1 MPLDPFLARE
11 PEREPARSGTP
22 RPERPA
28 AGARPRPSLLSS
40 GGGGGGRSELRSLEY
55 GRGNGNEGEAE
66 AHPRLFD
73 AADER
78 QEAHEQPAQLLRD
91 LQPPRAA
98 AGRRN

>member
-1 MPLDPFLARE
+1 MAV
-11 PEREPARSGTP
+11 
-22 RPERPA
+22 
-28 AGARPRPSLLSS
+28 
-40 GGGGGGRSELRSLEY
+40 SELRSLEY

-66 AHPRLFD
+66 AHPRLPD